1 MSRLELPRVR
11 FFRQSALLL
20 PSAFLLGVFL
30 FLLTHGREDPGFA
43 AYPFFEQW
51 GGGSASSGQTPEFR
65 FLEQSLVFFA
75 PLYLVALLFVLLLAV
90 AENALYGPRRPVAR
104 SIYDRAFRKVFP
116 VLYMI
121 TVATLVLVGDRLA
134 RAYAPGALIGPVLVA
149 LTPFAAALFALVPAL
164 LLAAPA
170 AVLMRMERA

>member
-1 MSRLELPRVR
+1 MR
-11 FFRQSALLL
+11 FFRHSALLL
-20 PSAFLLGVFL
+20 PSAFLLGVLL

-43 AYPFFEQW
+43 AYPFFEEW
-51 GGGSASSGQTPEFR
+51 GASSSQTPEFR

-75 PLYLVALLFVLLLAV
+75 PVYLIMLLFVLLLAV

-104 SIYDRAFRKVFP
+104 SIYDRAFRKIFP
-116 VLYMI
+116 ALYMI
-121 TVATLVLVGDRLA
+121 TVAAIVLAGDRLA
-134 RAYAPGALIGPVLVA
+134 RAYAPGALVGPVLVA

-164 LLAAPA
+164 LFAAPA

>member
-1 MSRLELPRVR
+1 MR
-11 FFRQSALLL
+11 FFRHSALLL
-20 PSAFLLGVFL
+20 PSAFLLGVLL

-51 GGGSASSGQTPEFR
+51 RASSSQTPEFR

-75 PLYLVALLFVLLLAV
+75 PVYLIMLLFVLLLAV

-104 SIYDRAFRKVFP
+104 SIYDRAFRKIFP
-116 VLYMI
+116 ALYMI
-121 TVATLVLVGDRLA
+121 TVAAIVLAGDRLA
-134 RAYAPGALIGPVLVA
+134 RAYAPGALVGPVLVA

-164 LLAAPA
+164 LFAAPA